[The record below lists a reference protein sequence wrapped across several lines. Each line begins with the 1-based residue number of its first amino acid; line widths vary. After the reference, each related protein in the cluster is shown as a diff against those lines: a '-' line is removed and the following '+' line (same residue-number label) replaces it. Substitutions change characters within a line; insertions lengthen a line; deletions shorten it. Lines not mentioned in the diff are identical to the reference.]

1 MVCDF
6 DKIEIKNDA
15 ERIFILRKRLKMSQ
29 FQFAKE
35 LGISTSYLGQ
45 VERGD
50 HFITKNLK
58 DRIRDYVSREKK
70 YREQNILGN
79 G

>member
-1 MVCDF
+1 MVSNF
-6 DKIEIKNDA
+6 DNIEIKDDA
-15 ERIFILRKRLKMSQ
+15 ERIFILRKRLGMSQ

-45 VERGD
+45 VERGE
-50 HFITKNLK
+50 HLITKNLK
-58 DRIRDYVSREKK
+58 ERLQEYLLREKE
-70 YREQNILGN
+70 YREQNLLGN

>member
-1 MVCDF
+1 MVTVF
-6 DKIEIKNDA
+6 DNIEIKNDA
-15 ERIFILRKRLKMSQ
+15 ERIYILRKRLKMSQ

-45 VERGD
+45 LERGD
-50 HFITKNLK
+50 HFITKNFK
-58 DRIRDYVSREKK
+58 ERIQEFLNREKK
-70 YREQNILGN
+70 YREQNLLGN